1 MTIVIPSW
9 AIVVGYFALLS
20 EDTQTPTPPTPPTPD
35 ISIPAEFWFLFWGVL
50 IFAFLLGVLVDYLF
64 KEKNI

>member
-9 AIVVGYFALLS
+9 AIVVGFFALLS
-20 EDTQTPTPPTPPTPD
+20 EDTETPTPD

-50 IFAFLLGVLVDYLF
+50 IFAFLLGVLVDYLL
-64 KEKNI
+64 KEKNT